1 MPKKLKKINKRVERL
16 FKESDVGVL
25 LENFNDNIK
34 ILKEYLFIKKDSK

>member
-1 MPKKLKKINKRVERL
+1 VERL